1 MSRNASPP
9 PAATAGPSSGSSSP
23 LNTPASPT
31 ATAFDRLFQRL
42 SAAFASSSSSS
53 RSSPTSN
60 KPFVSLSSTSA
71 RLDDASIDLLFELDR
86 YLSSPA
92 KAECGRYHGQLMRMM
107 VERASAR
114 GGDSSVSRQLI
125 AHILLS
131 LMELNSNTLAQ
142 CYGDVM
148 ALLSQKEQS
157 QRLVGAAA
165 FCLLAVRFGQQF
177 VINQTDVVA
186 QLTRLSKRDELV
198 ARECTLQCIQA
209 VYAGTG
215 GPKSTDGN
223 SADLLKLVVR
233 LADKSSERQ
242 LRIAAAHTIDCV
254 MLNSADGREI
264 DTLLPICV
272 KALLDTD
279 VEVRY
284 YNADVLGR
292 ILWYSTTKDQSRVS
306 EAVRKKRLT
315 YEIRSMGD
323 ALELIQK
330 LIAKAPQARLKASL
344 SVCLTRLMQCGGGG
358 VDDSVISAH
367 VMTVIGFVF
376 KTGGSESEREGR
388 QLAACIS
395 DAIIGGILGRQSE
408 RGCEVIAR
416 AIVAALHANHASNE
430 LNEYQI
436 MVSCECLSYI
446 FNRLSSAVEHLDIKD
461 SALDVLL
468 FLLASPS
475 HTLRLYAAQTFRCL
489 ARAAASHIATW
500 LSVVEKIVAIQLS
513 EVFDGGRGRE
523 QAAADPYAS
532 LHGHVSALSA
542 VVGVIL
548 ECEGGVS
555 IGMLDSLFEVAK
567 RLINTDADAQR
578 ALTVPAYLL
587 NECGWQLLASLI
599 GLGAEWVAPRLNA
612 LFNLWRNVLG
622 RSPPSV
628 QERAEDIAHDL
639 RVRGKALVALRSF
652 VHVMRH
658 RIVVQAAGQFSP
670 VLKATRVFLCTNF
683 SFVKTLQAQRDLP
696 PSIAAALATVKPV
709 LADCFTAIPPASF
722 TSHFSRIL
730 TFIVAEFTSPSTSPH
745 ATELHRLLN
754 PADHTLLLPPSGEQR
769 LMRFIDLQDDAQYV
783 CVDSRCAAG
792 TVVTDYS
799 WNWCLRPDSHTYAAM
814 QGEESEGR
822 QWREEDDAAEVEGTN
837 RAHNLSYAAR
847 NNTDHQQLHAFEC
860 YEHTQLRATNA
871 CIRLFAAIFADQSA
885 TYKEK
890 LMKHM
895 LALTQKAKATGNLS
909 SSTTHNIATALLA
922 VCRDQTQRAQP
933 IGAPNA
939 LHTMVQIAVELL
951 AAPSPLVRRAAAE
964 VTGLLV
970 HIEGDEFLGRMTGVL
985 RDALGS
991 RDVNVLCGA
1000 VLAYGCVHRYGGG
1013 MKTIRALTFTV
1024 ASLQLVGR
1032 DYTELL
1038 RLWILHAL
1046 WLTVETGGLSF
1057 SAFAQPTLSIVWSH
1071 AMHDCEQRPPLLT
1084 LTIGRILHAVIAA
1097 LGPEVSQPASASASS
1112 GLGVERFLN
1121 LYRVLQDDAHAM
1133 VQVQVVETANQ
1144 LVLWG
1149 AVGDDERLVMLLVSG
1164 MQSEE
1169 DELRRSCVK
1178 CVLRWG
1184 EKDAAVISRHA
1195 MVSRLIALLDR
1206 ETSHHVSILIRHAV
1220 NTFIKL
1226 HCARENSRQ
1235 QPLAAGERPTRWYL
1249 LDTLKRAMV
1258 GGQHKLPSDG
1268 AAGGAAAGDGG
1279 KGGKRAE
1286 AKEQKEDDE
1295 DEDEGIVSSKPAPD
1309 ASAASPSTSGAD
1321 YRWQT
1326 KAFALDS
1333 LSLLLQ
1339 TVNPASIPNEFD
1351 LVYARRHSVYS
1362 TQYMV
1367 QQLVDLLTVA
1377 CMATSSSYDCLRI
1390 RGTTAMLHI
1399 VRCFGDVVDPDGEG
1413 ELLLQ
1418 LYSAQ
1423 VTSAL
1428 TASMKNK
1435 SDTQGSAPQLRAAAC
1450 ELSVVY
1456 LTSGVTSD
1464 EVVVGRTCRML
1475 LTPLQRPQDVQM
1487 WYAQYDGTMTTMV
1500 LLAHL
1505 SALCQLHTAS
1515 ANAAAAIGASKKK
1528 RRSPKQLALAA
1539 IHSVLSPH
1547 YAWLS
1552 GQYVLALRDY
1562 ALVMVTAKKDMQRT
1576 AGTFFDGAGATRVV
1590 DVYEGV
1596 WDVLAA
1602 AVAQITADGEAE
1614 AGGEG
1619 EGAVA
1624 RDGLLMVALMTSTL
1638 HMVFAYEI
1646 LAINRRRPVDG
1657 PLSENEKAREQ
1668 RQVLVGLKA
1677 LPALLTPQLLLPSTG
1692 ASTPAPSLDLVAELL
1707 PQLHWSLQ
1715 HRRSAEASIVQPRQ
1729 AAAVPVLAAV
1739 QSLLAQLTEDG
1750 GAVGLSGSMVSV
1762 AELVGGI
1769 SELLAVCVYQH
1780 LPLPSLAGSP
1790 EAGSGPHSPTNAI
1803 SSAAPSLADAEVYL
1817 SPETLSFLSSILRLL
1832 PHQATLWINAHQAQ
1846 RRAQRQEQLGHHQNG
1861 VESVDG
1867 LSSPLAAPFPF
1878 PPSVYLVA
1886 LVELCLHVVRHG
1898 DSTLSSLAATTVKG
1912 LVVACT
1918 VGQRAYPVSFVPLV
1932 SALLSELQH
1941 YVGSASLSP
1950 HSDHRVAA
1958 LLQALWTLSSSIG
1971 CAQAAAGAVDDLLN
1985 DSSAPSINVALLQQ
1999 VAAVYQT
2006 ALSSERYRSL
2016 TSLLLVDAV
2025 FLHDASPAASILLP
2039 TTQPAAA
2046 YLFASLA
2053 PTLVSLLHQTADPAV
2068 SSLLAR
2074 ALQAATA
2081 ALPAATSHALLPV
2094 VLPVLVDSLSVNAA
2108 NLASITALA
2117 AQAGPLFRHC
2127 VALLPAEL
2135 RAKLQAEAMA
2145 AQGGVAASE
2154 ADSETAVEDSANKAG
2169 KVGKEKKKKSRRND
2183 SGSGTL
2189 HAEDAISLST
2199 DFSSFARKK

>member
-1 MSRNASPP
+1 M
-9 PAATAGPSSGSSSP
+9 
-23 LNTPASPT
+23 
-31 ATAFDRLFQRL
+31 
-42 SAAFASSSSSS
+42 AAFPMSSS
-53 RSSPTSN
+53 RSSPTTN
-60 KPFVSLSSTSA
+60 KQFVSLTSASA
-71 RLDDASIDLLFELDR
+71 RLDDSAVDLLFELDR

-92 KAECGRYHGQLMRMM
+92 KSECSRYHGQLMRMI

-114 GGDSSVSRQLI
+114 GGDSSVSRQLL
-125 AHILLS
+125 AHIMLL

-148 ALLSQKEQS
+148 GLLSHKEQS

-165 FCLLAVRFGQQF
+165 FCLLTLRFGQQF
-177 VINQTDVVA
+177 VINQTDVIA
-186 QLTRLSKRDELV
+186 QLTKLSKRDELV
-198 ARECTLQCIQA
+198 AREATLTAIQA
-209 VYAGTG
+209 VYTGTG
-215 GPKSTDGN
+215 GPKSTDSN
-223 SADLLKLVVR
+223 SADILKLIVR

-242 LRIAAAHTIDCV
+242 LRIAAAHTIDTV
-254 MLNSADGREI
+254 MLNSMDGREI

-306 EAVRKKRLT
+306 EAIRKKRLT
-315 YEIRSMGD
+315 YEIRSMSD

-344 SVCLTRLMQCGGGG
+344 SVCLTRLMMCGGGG
-358 VDDSVISAH
+358 VDDSVMSAH

-408 RGCEVIAR
+408 RGCEMIAR
-416 AIVAALHANHASNE
+416 AIISALHANHASNE

-436 MVSCECLSYI
+436 MVSCECLAYI

-468 FLLASPS
+468 YLLASPS

-523 QAAADPYAS
+523 QAVADPYAS

-555 IGMLDSLFEVAK
+555 IAMLDSLFEVAK
-567 RLINTDADAQR
+567 RLINTDGAAQQ
-578 ALTVPAYLL
+578 LTVSAHLL

-628 QERAEDIAHDL
+628 QERADDIAHDL

-683 SFVKTLQAQRDLP
+683 SFVKALQSQRDLAP
-696 PSIAAALATVKPV
+696 VIASALATVKPV
-709 LADCFTAIPPASF
+709 LADCFAAIPPASF
-722 TSHFSRIL
+722 TPHFSRLL

-792 TVVTDYS
+792 TVSTDYS

-822 QWREEDDAAEVEGTN
+822 QWREEDDVAEVEGSN
-837 RAHNLSYAAR
+837 RSHNLSYAAR
-847 NNTDHQQLHAFEC
+847 NNTDHLQLHAFEC
-860 YEHTQLRATNA
+860 YEHNSLRSTNA

-895 LALTQKAKATGNLS
+895 LALTQKAKTTGNLN
-909 SSTTHNIATALLA
+909 SSTTHNIATTLLA

-939 LHTMVQIAVELL
+939 LHTMVAIAVELL

-964 VTGLLV
+964 VMGLLV
-970 HIEGDEFLGRMTGVL
+970 HIESDDFLGKMTGVL

-991 RDVNVLCGA
+991 KDVNVLCGA

-1024 ASLQLVGR
+1024 ASLQLMGR
-1032 DYTELL
+1032 DYTEPL

-1084 LTIGRILHAVIAA
+1084 LTIGRTLHAVIAA
-1097 LGPEVSQPASASASS
+1097 LGPEVSQPASASAAS

-1121 LYRVLQDDAHAM
+1121 LYRVLQDDTHAM

-1149 AVGDDERLVMLLVSG
+1149 AVSDDERLVMLLVGG
-1164 MQSEE
+1164 MASEE
-1169 DELRRSCVK
+1169 EELRRSCVK

-1184 EKDAAVISRHA
+1184 EKDAGVISKHS

-1206 ETSHHVSILIRHAV
+1206 ETSHHVTILIRHAI

-1226 HCARENSRQ
+1226 HCTRENSRQ
-1235 QPLAAGERPTRWYL
+1235 QPTAAGERPTRWYL

-1268 AAGGAAAGDGG
+1268 AVGVPASDGG
-1279 KGGKRAE
+1279 KSGKRQE
-1286 AKEQKEDDE
+1286 AKEQKEEDE
-1295 DEDEGIVSSKPAPD
+1295 DEDEGIVSTKPAPD
-1309 ASAASPSTSGAD
+1309 ISAAAAAAAPTPSGSD

-1339 TVNPASIPNEFD
+1339 TVNPALLPNEFD
-1351 LVYARRHSVYS
+1351 LMYARRHSTYT

-1377 CMATSSSYDCLRI
+1377 CMATSSSYDNLRI

-1399 VRCFGDVVDPDGEG
+1399 VRCYGDVVDPDGEG

-1487 WYAQYDGTMTTMV
+1487 WYAQYDGNMTTMV

-1505 SALCQLHTAS
+1505 SALCQLHIAS
-1515 ANAAAAIGASKKK
+1515 TNAAASIASKKK
-1528 RRSPKQLALAA
+1528 RRNPKQLALAA
-1539 IHSVLSPH
+1539 IHTVLSPL

-1552 GQYVLALRDY
+1552 SQYILALRDY
-1562 ALVMVTAKKDMQRT
+1562 ALVMITAKKDMQRT
-1576 AGTFFDGAGATRVV
+1576 KGTFFDGAGATRVV
-1590 DVYEGV
+1590 DVYESV

-1602 AVAQITADGEAE
+1602 AVAELATSEE
-1614 AGGEG
+1614 AGDGDG
-1619 EGAVA
+1619 VGK
-1624 RDGLLMVALMTSTL
+1624 DGLLMVALMTSTL

-1646 LAINRRRPVDG
+1646 LAINRRRPVEG
-1657 PLSENEKAREQ
+1657 PLSEHEKAREQ
-1668 RQVLVGLKA
+1668 RQVLVGLRA
-1677 LPALLTPQLLLPSTG
+1677 LPALLTPSLLLPSS
-1692 ASTPAPSLDLVAELL
+1692 AATPSSPTPPSLDLIAELL

-1715 HRRSAEASIVQPRQ
+1715 HRRSAEASTIQPRQ
-1729 AAAVPVLAAV
+1729 AAAVPVLAAI
-1739 QSLLAQLTEDG
+1739 QSLLTQLTEDG
-1750 GAVGLSGSMVSV
+1750 GAVGLSSSTVGMG
-1762 AELVGGI
+1762 ELVAGI
-1769 SELLAVCVYQH
+1769 SELLAVSVYQH

-1790 EAGSGPHSPTNAI
+1790 EAGSGSHSPT
-1803 SSAAPSLADAEVYL
+1803 SAASAASPSLADAEVYL
-1817 SPETLSFLSSILRLL
+1817 SPETLSFLSSMLRLL
-1832 PHQATLWINAHQAQ
+1832 PHQATLWFNVHQAQ
-1846 RRAQRQEQLGHHQNG
+1846 RRAQRQEQLGQQNG
-1861 VESVDG
+1861 IDAVDG

-1878 PPSVYLVA
+1878 PPSVYIVA
-1886 LVELCLHVVRHG
+1886 LLELCLHIIRHG

-1912 LVVACT
+1912 LVIACT
-1918 VGQRAYPVSFVPLV
+1918 VGNRAYPVSFMPLV
-1932 SALLSELQH
+1932 SSLLAELQR
-1941 YVGSASLSP
+1941 YLSNSALSV
-1950 HSDHRVAA
+1950 HNDHRVVA
-1958 LLQALWTLSSSIG
+1958 LLQVLWTLSSSIG
-1971 CAQAAAGAVDDLLN
+1971 CGRAAGGAMDDLLTA
-1985 DSSAPSINVALLQQ
+1985 SSAPTVSVALVQQ
-1999 VAAVYQT
+1999 VAALYHT
-2006 ALSSERYRSL
+2006 ALSLERYRSL
-2016 TSLLLVDAV
+2016 TLLLLVDAV
-2025 FLHDASPAASILLP
+2025 FLLDATPAASILHS
-2039 TTQPAAA
+2039 TTQPAAT
-2046 YLFASLA
+2046 YLFALLA
-2053 PTLVSLLHQTADPAV
+2053 PTLLSLLHSTSDPAV

-2074 ALQAATA
+2074 TLQTATTA
-2081 ALPAATSHALLPV
+2081 QPPTTSHALLPV

-2108 NLASITALA
+2108 NLTSITTLA
-2117 AQAGPLFRHC
+2117 AQAGTLFRHC

-2135 RAKLQAEAMA
+2135 KAKLQAAALA
-2145 AQGGVAASE
+2145 AQGVEVTSVAASE
-2154 ADSETAVEDSANKAG
+2154 AAVEESASRGG
-2169 KVGKEKKKKSRRND
+2169 KVAKEKKSKKKRND

>member
-1 MSRNASPP
+1 MS
-9 PAATAGPSSGSSSP
+9 
-23 LNTPASPT
+23 
-31 ATAFDRLFQRL
+31 AFPI
-42 SAAFASSSSSS
+42 SSS
-53 RSSPTSN
+53 RSSPTTN
-60 KPFVSLSSTSA
+60 KPFVSLTSASA
-71 RLDDASIDLLFELDR
+71 RLDDSAVDLLFELDR
-86 YLSSPA
+86 YLSSAA
-92 KAECGRYHGQLMRMM
+92 KAECSRYHGQLMKMM

-125 AHILLS
+125 AHVMLL

-148 ALLSQKEQS
+148 GLLSHKEQS

-165 FCLLAVRFGQQF
+165 FCLLTLRFGQQF
-177 VINQTDVVA
+177 VINQTDVIA
-186 QLTRLSKRDELV
+186 QLTKLSKRDELV
-198 ARECTLQCIQA
+198 AREATLAAIQA
-209 VYAGTG
+209 VYTGTG
-215 GPKSTDGN
+215 GPKSTDSN
-223 SADLLKLVVR
+223 SGDILKLIVR

-242 LRIAAAHTIDCV
+242 LRIAAAHTIDTV
-254 MLNSADGREI
+254 MLNSMDGREI

-315 YEIRSMGD
+315 YEIRSMSD

-344 SVCLTRLMQCGGGG
+344 SVCLTRLMMCGGGG
-358 VDDSVISAH
+358 VDDSVMSAH

-408 RGCEVIAR
+408 RGCEMIAR
-416 AIVAALHANHASNE
+416 SIISALHANHASNE

-436 MVSCECLSYI
+436 MVSCECLAYI

-475 HTLRLYAAQTFRCL
+475 YTLRLYAAQTFRCL

-523 QAAADPYAS
+523 QAVADPYAS

-555 IGMLDSLFEVAK
+555 IAMLDSLFEVAK
-567 RLINTDADAQR
+567 RLINTDGSAHGP
-578 ALTVPAYLL
+578 LTVPVYLL

-683 SFVKTLQAQRDLP
+683 SFVKTLQSQRDLP
-696 PSIAAALATVKPV
+696 PIIAAALATVKPV
-709 LADCFTAIPPASF
+709 LCDAFAAIPPASF
-722 TSHFSRIL
+722 TSHFSRLL

-769 LMRFIDLQDDAQYV
+769 LMRFIDLQDDAQYF
-783 CVDSRCAAG
+783 CVDSKCAAG
-792 TVVTDYS
+792 VVSTDYS

-822 QWREEDDAAEVEGTN
+822 QWREEDDVAEVEGSN
-837 RAHNLSYAAR
+837 RSHNLSYAAR

-860 YEHTQLRATNA
+860 YEHNSLRATNA

-895 LALTQKAKATGNLS
+895 LALTQKAKATGNLN
-909 SSTTHNIATALLA
+909 SSTTHNIATTLLA
-922 VCRDQTQRAQP
+922 VCRDQTQRSLP

-939 LHTMVQIAVELL
+939 LHTMVAIAVELL

-964 VTGLLV
+964 VMGLLV
-970 HIEGDEFLGRMTGVL
+970 HIESDEFLGKMTGVL

-991 RDVNVLCGA
+991 KDVNVLCGA

-1024 ASLQLVGR
+1024 ASLQLMGR
-1032 DYTELL
+1032 DYTEPL

-1084 LTIGRILHAVIAA
+1084 LTIGRTLHAVIAA
-1097 LGPEVSQPASASASS
+1097 LGPEVSQPASASAAS

-1121 LYRVLQDDAHAM
+1121 LYRVLQDDTHAM

-1149 AVGDDERLVMLLVSG
+1149 AVADDERLIMLLVSG
-1164 MQSEE
+1164 MASEE
-1169 DELRRSCVK
+1169 EELRRSCVK

-1184 EKDAAVISRHA
+1184 EKDAAVISKHS

-1206 ETSHHVSILIRHAV
+1206 ETSHHVTILIRHAI

-1226 HCARENSRQ
+1226 HCTRENSRQ
-1235 QPLAAGERPTRWYL
+1235 QPLTAGERPTRWYL

-1268 AAGGAAAGDGG
+1268 AVGAAAGDGG
-1279 KGGKRAE
+1279 KGGKRME
-1286 AKEQKEDDE
+1286 MKEQKEDDE
-1295 DEDEGIVSSKPAPD
+1295 DEDEGIVSSKPAPSPAAA
-1309 ASAASPSTSGAD
+1309 ASAGVPTPTTGSD

-1326 KAFALDS
+1326 KAFSLDS

-1339 TVNPASIPNEFD
+1339 TVNPNLLPNEFD
-1351 LVYARRHSVYS
+1351 LLYARRHSTYS

-1390 RGTTAMLHI
+1390 RGATAMLHI
-1399 VRCFGDVVDPDGEG
+1399 VRCYGDVVDPDGDG

-1464 EVVVGRTCRML
+1464 EAVVGRTCRML

-1487 WYAQYDGTMTTMV
+1487 WYAQYDGNMTTMV

-1505 SALCQLHTAS
+1505 SALCQLHIAS
-1515 ANAAAAIGASKKK
+1515 INAAATTASSKKK
-1528 RRSPKQLALAA
+1528 RRSPKQLALTA

-1547 YAWLS
+1547 YTWLS
-1552 GQYVLALRDY
+1552 SQYILALRDY
-1562 ALVMVTAKKDMQRT
+1562 ALVMITAKKDMQRT
-1576 AGTFFDGAGATRVV
+1576 KGTFFDGAGATRVV
-1590 DVYEGV
+1590 DVYESV

-1602 AVAQITADGEAE
+1602 AVAEIAKASEETGDGE
-1614 AGGEG
+1614 GVGK
-1619 EGAVA
+1619 
-1624 RDGLLMVALMTSTL
+1624 DGLLMVALMTSTL

-1668 RQVLVGLKA
+1668 RQVLVGLRA
-1677 LPALLTPQLLLPSTG
+1677 LPALLTPSLLLPSSNAT
-1692 ASTPAPSLDLVAELL
+1692 SSSPPPPSLDLVAELL

-1729 AAAVPVLAAV
+1729 TAAVPVLAAI
-1739 QSLLAQLTEDG
+1739 QSLLSQLTEDG
-1750 GAVGLSGSMVSV
+1750 GAVGLSSSAVGVT
-1762 AELVGGI
+1762 ELVSGI

-1780 LPLPSLAGSP
+1780 LPLVSQASSP
-1790 EAGSGPHSPTNAI
+1790 EAGTGPHSPTNAML
-1803 SSAAPSLADAEVYL
+1803 SATPSLADAEVYL
-1817 SPETLSFLSSILRLL
+1817 SPETLSFLSSILLLL
-1832 PHQATLWINAHQAQ
+1832 PHQATLWFNAHHAQ
-1846 RRAQRQEQLGHHQNG
+1846 RRAQRQEQLGQQNG
-1861 VESVDG
+1861 IESIDG

-1878 PPSVYLVA
+1878 PPSVYINA
-1886 LVELCLHVVRHG
+1886 LVELCLHVIRHG
-1898 DSTLSSLAATTVKG
+1898 DSILSSLAATTVKG
-1912 LVVACT
+1912 LVIACT
-1918 VGQRAYPVSFVPLV
+1918 VAHRAYPVSFVPLV
-1932 SALLSELQH
+1932 SALLSELQR
-1941 YVGSASLSP
+1941 YVDNGSLSV
-1950 HSDHRVAA
+1950 HNDHRVVA
-1958 LLQALWTLSSSIG
+1958 LLQVLWTLSSSIG
-1971 CAQAAAGAVDDLLN
+1971 CGRAAGGAMDDLMTA
-1985 DSSAPSINVALLQQ
+1985 SSAPTINAALVQQ
-1999 VAAVYQT
+1999 VAAVYNT
-2006 ALSSERYRSL
+2006 ALGMERYRSL
-2016 TSLLLVDAV
+2016 TLLLLVDAV
-2025 FLHDASPAASILLP
+2025 FLLDASPAASILRP
-2039 TTQPAAA
+2039 MTQPAAA
-2046 YLFASLA
+2046 YLFALLA
-2053 PTLVSLLHQTADPAV
+2053 PTILSLLHQTSDPAV

-2074 ALQAATA
+2074 SLQAATS
-2081 ALPAATSHALLPV
+2081 ALSTSASHALLPV

-2108 NLASITALA
+2108 NLTSITTLA
-2117 AQAGPLFRHC
+2117 AAVGPLFRHC
-2127 VALLPAEL
+2127 VALLPAEHK
-2135 RAKLQAEAMA
+2135 AKLQAAAMA
-2145 AQGGVAASE
+2145 AQGGEVASVTETE
-2154 ADSETAVEDSANKAG
+2154 ATVEDSASKSG
-2169 KVGKEKKKKSRRND
+2169 KVAKDKKKKNKRND

>member
-1 MSRNASPP
+1 MSRNSSPSPSAAASP
-9 PAATAGPSSGSSSP
+9 GGSSP
-23 LNTPASPT
+23 LNNPSSPSSTP
-31 ATAFDRLFQRL
+31 FDRLFQRL
-42 SAAFASSSSSS
+42 MTAFPLTSSS
-53 RSSPTSN
+53 RSSPTTN
-60 KPFVSLSSTSA
+60 KPFVSLTSA
-71 RLDDASIDLLFELDR
+71 SSRLDDGAVDLLFELDR
-86 YLSSPA
+86 YLSSSA
-92 KAECGRYHGQLMRMM
+92 KSECSRYHSQLMKMM
-107 VERASAR
+107 VERASVR

-125 AHILLS
+125 AHVILR

-148 ALLSQKEQS
+148 GLMSHKEQS
-157 QRLVGAAA
+157 QRLIGTAA
-165 FCLLAVRFGQQF
+165 FCLLTLRFGQQF
-177 VINQTDVVA
+177 LINQTDVIA
-186 QLTRLSKRDELV
+186 QLTKLSKRDELV
-198 ARECTLQCIQA
+198 AREATLTAIQA
-209 VYAGTG
+209 VYTGTG
-215 GPKSTDGN
+215 GPKSTDSN
-223 SADLLKLVVR
+223 SADILKLIAR

-242 LRIAAAHTIDCV
+242 LRIAAAHTIDTV
-254 MLNSADGREI
+254 MLNSMDGREI

-292 ILWYSTTKDQSRVS
+292 ILWYSTAKDQSRVS

-315 YEIRSMGD
+315 YEIRSMSD

-344 SVCLTRLMQCGGGG
+344 SVCLTRLMMCGGGG
-358 VDDSVISAH
+358 VDDSVMSAH

-408 RGCEVIAR
+408 RGCEMIAR
-416 AIVAALHANHASNE
+416 AIISALHANHASNE

-436 MVSCECLSYI
+436 MVSCECLAYI

-523 QAAADPYAS
+523 QAVADPYAS

-555 IGMLDSLFEVAK
+555 IAMLDSLFEVAK
-567 RLINTDADAQR
+567 RLINTDVAAHPQ
-578 ALTVPAYLL
+578 LTIPAHLL

-628 QERAEDIAHDL
+628 QERVEDIAHDL

-683 SFVKTLQAQRDLP
+683 SFVKALQSQRELA

-709 LADCFTAIPPASF
+709 LADCFSAIPPASF
-722 TSHFSRIL
+722 TSHFSRLL
-730 TFIVAEFTSPSTSPH
+730 TFIVAEFTSSASSH

-792 TVVTDYS
+792 AVSTDYS

-822 QWREEDDAAEVEGTN
+822 QWREEDDVAEVEGSN
-837 RAHNLSYAAR
+837 RSHNLSYAAR
-847 NNTDHQQLHAFEC
+847 NNTDHLQLHAFEC
-860 YEHTQLRATNA
+860 YEHNSLRATNA

-895 LALTQKAKATGNLS
+895 LVLTQKAKATGNLN
-909 SSTTHNIATALLA
+909 SSTTHNIATTLLA
-922 VCRDQTQRAQP
+922 VCRDQTQRSLP
-933 IGAPNA
+933 IGAPSA
-939 LHTMVQIAVELL
+939 LHTMVSIAVELL

-964 VTGLLV
+964 VMGLLV
-970 HIEGDEFLGRMTGVL
+970 HIESDDFLGKMTGVL

-991 RDVNVLCGA
+991 KDVNVLCGA

-1024 ASLQLVGR
+1024 ASLQLMGR
-1032 DYTELL
+1032 DYTEPL

-1084 LTIGRILHAVIAA
+1084 LTIGRTLHAVIAA
-1097 LGPEVSQPASASASS
+1097 LGPEVSQPASASAAS

-1121 LYRVLQDDAHAM
+1121 LYRVLQDDPHAM

-1149 AVGDDERLVMLLVSG
+1149 AVADDERLIMLLVSG
-1164 MQSEE
+1164 MASEE
-1169 DELRRSCVK
+1169 QELRRSCVK

-1184 EKDAAVISRHA
+1184 EKDAAVISKHS
-1195 MVSRLIALLDR
+1195 MVNRLVVLLDR
-1206 ETSHHVSILIRHAV
+1206 ETSHHVTILIRHAI

-1226 HCARENSRQ
+1226 HCTRENNKQ

-1268 AAGGAAAGDGG
+1268 ATGVQAGEGG
-1279 KGGKRAE
+1279 KGGKRME

-1295 DEDEGIVSSKPAPD
+1295 DEDEGIVSSKPASD
-1309 ASAASPSTSGAD
+1309 ANATTSPSGVPSPSSASD

-1339 TVNPASIPNEFD
+1339 TVSPALLPNEFD
-1351 LVYARRHSVYS
+1351 LLYARRHSTYS

-1377 CMATSSSYDCLRI
+1377 CMATSSSYDNLRI

-1399 VRCFGDVVDPDGEG
+1399 VRCYGDVVDPDGEG

-1487 WYAQYDGTMTTMV
+1487 WYAQYDGNMTTMV

-1505 SALCQLHTAS
+1505 SALCQLHIAS
-1515 ANAAAAIGASKKK
+1515 TNAAAIAAPKKK
-1528 RRSPKQLALAA
+1528 RRSPKQLSLSA

-1552 GQYVLALRDY
+1552 SQYILALRDY
-1562 ALVMVTAKKDMQRT
+1562 ALVMITAKKDMQRT
-1576 AGTFFDGAGATRVV
+1576 KGTFFDGAGATRVV
-1590 DVYEGV
+1590 DVYESV

-1602 AVAQITADGEAE
+1602 AVAEITSSDGGDDGDGV
-1614 AGGEG
+1614 AG
-1619 EGAVA
+1619 
-1624 RDGLLMVALMTSTL
+1624 DGLLMVALMTSDA
-1638 HMVFAYEI
+1638 AYGV
-1646 LAINRRRPVDG
+1646 RVRDTG
-1657 PLSENEKAREQ
+1657 YQS
-1668 RQVLVGLKA
+1668 
-1677 LPALLTPQLLLPSTG
+1677 TSTG
-1692 ASTPAPSLDLVAELL
+1692 GRAAE
-1707 PQLHWSLQ
+1707 
-1715 HRRSAEASIVQPRQ
+1715 
-1729 AAAVPVLAAV
+1729 
-1739 QSLLAQLTEDG
+1739 
-1750 GAVGLSGSMVSV
+1750 
-1762 AELVGGI
+1762 
-1769 SELLAVCVYQH
+1769 
-1780 LPLPSLAGSP
+1780 
-1790 EAGSGPHSPTNAI
+1790 
-1803 SSAAPSLADAEVYL
+1803 
-1817 SPETLSFLSSILRLL
+1817 
-1832 PHQATLWINAHQAQ
+1832 
-1846 RRAQRQEQLGHHQNG
+1846 
-1861 VESVDG
+1861 
-1867 LSSPLAAPFPF
+1867 
-1878 PPSVYLVA
+1878 
-1886 LVELCLHVVRHG
+1886 
-1898 DSTLSSLAATTVKG
+1898 
-1912 LVVACT
+1912 
-1918 VGQRAYPVSFVPLV
+1918 
-1932 SALLSELQH
+1932 
-1941 YVGSASLSP
+1941 
-1950 HSDHRVAA
+1950 
-1958 LLQALWTLSSSIG
+1958 
-1971 CAQAAAGAVDDLLN
+1971 
-1985 DSSAPSINVALLQQ
+1985 
-1999 VAAVYQT
+1999 
-2006 ALSSERYRSL
+2006 
-2016 TSLLLVDAV
+2016 
-2025 FLHDASPAASILLP
+2025 
-2039 TTQPAAA
+2039 
-2046 YLFASLA
+2046 
-2053 PTLVSLLHQTADPAV
+2053 
-2068 SSLLAR
+2068 
-2074 ALQAATA
+2074 
-2081 ALPAATSHALLPV
+2081 
-2094 VLPVLVDSLSVNAA
+2094 
-2108 NLASITALA
+2108 
-2117 AQAGPLFRHC
+2117 
-2127 VALLPAEL
+2127 
-2135 RAKLQAEAMA
+2135 
-2145 AQGGVAASE
+2145 
-2154 ADSETAVEDSANKAG
+2154 
-2169 KVGKEKKKKSRRND
+2169 
-2183 SGSGTL
+2183 
-2189 HAEDAISLST
+2189 
-2199 DFSSFARKK
+2199 